1 MKFYNLEMNEAEAG
15 FVIHAMQD
23 MVEYLVDQIK
33 DSEIDAD
40 DSDEMSADES
50 ARVLVSNVM
59 ANAQAEIEQLKVK
72 LAERD
77 ALIED
82 LVSSATPSADAPY
95 GLKKDGTP
103 KKRPGRP
110 SKKGKK

>member
-1 MKFYNLEMNEAEAG
+1 MKFYNLEMNETEAR
-15 FVIHAMQD
+15 FVIHAMTD

-33 DSEIDAD
+33 DSEVDTK
-40 DSDEMSADES
+40 DEEQMSTDES

-82 LVSSATPSADAPY
+82 LMSSTATSADAPY